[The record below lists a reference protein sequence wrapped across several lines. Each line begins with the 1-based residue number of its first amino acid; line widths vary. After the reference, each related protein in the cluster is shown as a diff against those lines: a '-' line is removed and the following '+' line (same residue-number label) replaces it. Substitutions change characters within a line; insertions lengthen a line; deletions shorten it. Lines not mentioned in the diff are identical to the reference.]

1 MRGITIVGLGPGAPE
16 MLTLEARATL
26 EQAGEIWVRTRHHP
40 VVEALPTQLTVHS
53 FDDLYETSPDFP
65 TLYRDIAEQVV
76 TLGQRPHGVLYGVPG
91 SPWVGEA
98 TVRLIVKAASQ
109 RGLHVR
115 VVQGMSFIEPVLS
128 ALKLDAL
135 DGLQVADATAIAA
148 RHFPPLE
155 ADRPALIAQLYSR
168 LVASEVKIVLMA
180 LYPHDHPVTLV
191 KAAGTPDQQ
200 VLTCPLHELD
210 HRADWRLLTSLYV
223 PPLPAPASLSAFMD
237 IIFHLR
243 SPEGCPWDRE
253 QDHLS
258 LRPFLIEEAYEV
270 LHALDCE
277 DVEALREE
285 LGDLWL
291 QIALHTQMATE
302 EGAFTVADVLATVS
316 QKMIRRHPHVFGDVD
331 VSSAQ
336 EVLRNWEQL
345 KREEKKHSESP
356 HLLEGVPPGLPALL
370 LAQKAARRAAALGWH
385 PPSPEELWQAWR
397 QAPSTE
403 VLGRLLLA
411 VAEEARRANVDAE
424 SALREAVMRLA
435 GEQQVP
441 SSGNDA
447 P

>member
-1 MRGITIVGLGPGAPE
+1 

-26 EQAGEIWVRTRHHP
+26 EQAEEIWVRTRHHP
-40 VVEALPTQLTVHS
+40 VVDAFPSHLTVHS
-53 FDDLYETSPDFP
+53 FDDLYEESPDFP
-65 TLYRDIAEQVV
+65 TLYRDIADRVV
-76 TLGQRPHGVLYGVPG
+76 ELGRRPRGVLYGVPG

-98 TVRLIVKAASQ
+98 TVRLVCDEARRQ
-109 RGLHVR
+109 GLAVR
-115 VVQGMSFIEPVLS
+115 VVQGMSFIEPALS
-128 ALKLDAL
+128 AVGVDAL

-148 RHFPPLE
+148 RYFPPLE

-168 LVASEVKIVLMA
+168 LVASEVKIVLMG
-180 LYPHDHPVTLV
+180 LYPHDHPVTLIE
-191 KAAGTPDQQ
+191 AAGTPAQR

-210 HRADWRLLTSLYV
+210 HRADWTLLTSLYV
-223 PPLPAPASLSAFMD
+223 PPLQAPASLSAFMD

-258 LRPFLIEEAYEV
+258 LRPFLLEEAYEV
-270 LHALDCE
+270 LHALDRE
-277 DVEALREE
+277 DLEALCEE

-302 EGAFTVADVLATVS
+302 EGAFTVADVLAAVGG
-316 QKMIRRHPHVFGDVD
+316 KMIRRHPHVFGDVE

-345 KREEKKHSESP
+345 KREEKGGRSAESSG
-356 HLLEGVPPGLPALL
+356 LLDGLPLALPALL
-370 LAQKAARRAAALGWH
+370 LAQKATKRATAQGWH
-385 PPSPEELWQAWR
+385 PASADELWQAWR
-397 QAPSTE
+397 QAPSAE
-403 VLGRLLLA
+403 ALGQLLLA

-435 GEQQVP
+435 EVSMKP
-441 SSGNDA
+441 SGGDEL
-447 P
+447 